1 MMGRGLDGGRRVCAL
16 CGVYILYIYMLCFA
30 TDHAARLSARGRAP
44 MAHSMEPINTILDCI
59 ALHITVKT
67 KIARRLLRI
76 KRVCA
81 ALHFIIGMDSPLAFV
96 MYRIIG
102 NIRERVNTIMVT
114 NKFEENKN
122 KQNYLEYFTSRRGCI
137 ILWCQLVEKHSMLIT
152 TITMANENCE
162 SPPLVLRMR
171 KTNFGRTQ
179 QQIEKKKCSSREAIN
194 NQAES
199 LARSRSLLLCLSARH
214 FYICFAL
221 INIVVC
227 IDVKIISATTTEH

>member
-1 MMGRGLDGGRRVCAL
+1 MRMNCRTERMDDGPGLGWLSTRVCVMWRI
-16 CGVYILYIYMLCFA
+16 CIYMLCFA

-162 SPPLVLRMR
+162 SPPCMR

-179 QQIEKKKCSSREAIN
+179 QQIEKKNVVRVKQLTIKQSLSLD
-194 NQAES
+194 
-199 LARSRSLLLCLSARH
+199 LARSCSASRH
-214 FYICFAL
+214 VIFIFAL
-221 INIVVC
+221 R
-227 IDVKIISATTTEH
+227 